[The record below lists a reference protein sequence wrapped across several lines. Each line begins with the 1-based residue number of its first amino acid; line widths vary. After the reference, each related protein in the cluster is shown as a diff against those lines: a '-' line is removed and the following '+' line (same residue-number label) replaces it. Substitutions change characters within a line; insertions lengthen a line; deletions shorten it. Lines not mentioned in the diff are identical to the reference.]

1 MKRVFLI
8 AACCLLITSLAFSQ
22 MQPGQTQPIRPKA
35 KVIHAP
41 TTCPNDPV
49 LMSDGTIN
57 GDDFLFAPPSTN
69 YYALNA
75 KGGHSYSVE
84 VWDVFDPT
92 VGMSPSIT
100 VTSDCTHAISGVMD
114 VTSLDPDLSNGFS
127 HRVSWIQ
134 SSDQMLYLAI
144 ASPDQNQNDVYD
156 YYIRVTDTSLHN
168 IHWSTFSYNTLW
180 SLANLTPVDISGTL
194 TVVSQQGVTLGT
206 FPLTVPADGFAQV
219 NAKVA
224 GIPANQQGAATF
236 VYVGPAGA
244 IRGDV
249 SLIRN
254 DGNVVALEFF
264 LPQHSSY

>member
-1 MKRVFLI
+1 MKRAFLVV
-8 AACCLLITSLAFSQ
+8 ACCLLTASVSFSQ
-22 MQPGQTQPIRPKA
+22 VQRGQTQAIRPKTKSIPA
-35 KVIHAP
+35 A

-57 GDDFLFAPPSTN
+57 GDDFIFANGTN
-69 YYALNA
+69 YYTLNA

-92 VGMSPSIT
+92 AAVSPTIK
-100 VTSDCTHAISGVMD
+100 VTSDCNNSIAGVFD
-114 VTSLDPDLSNGFS
+114 FTSADPDLSNGFS
-127 HRVSWIQ
+127 RRVSWIQ
-134 SSDQMLYLAI
+134 GSDQTLYLAI
-144 ASPDQNQNDVYD
+144 TNPDMNQNDVYD

-168 IHWSTFSYNTLW
+168 IHWSTWSYNTLW
-180 SLANLTPVDISGTL
+180 SLANLTSGDISGTL
-194 TVVSQQGVTLGT
+194 TVVNDQGVTVGT

-219 NAKVA
+219 NAQVA
-224 GIPANQQGAATF
+224 KIPPNNQGAATF
-236 VYVGPAGA
+236 VYTGPAGA

-264 LPQHSSY
+264 VPQHSSF